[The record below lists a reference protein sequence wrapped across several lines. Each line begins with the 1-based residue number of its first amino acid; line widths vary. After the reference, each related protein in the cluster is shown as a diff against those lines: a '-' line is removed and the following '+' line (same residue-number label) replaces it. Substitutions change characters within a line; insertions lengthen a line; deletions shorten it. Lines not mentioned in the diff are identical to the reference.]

1 MGVLQVGR
9 AFVQYAQPLASRSR
23 PSWSRGSSDK
33 PRAGADVG
41 PRPPGPDQEP
51 SRGQWG
57 RTWGEGVGLRRKTP
71 AGPMLKAAQC
81 PQH

>member
-9 AFVQYAQPLASRSR
+9 AFVQYAQALASGSR
-23 PSWSRGSSDK
+23 PSWSRGGSHK

-41 PRPPGPDQEP
+41 PQPPGPDQEP

-57 RTWGEGVGLRRKTP
+57 RTWGEGVGLRRENPAEPTP
-71 AGPMLKAAQC
+71 KAAQC
-81 PQH
+81 PQR